1 MIRELMN
8 EYTSR
13 ARAAATVDYANEE
26 SVRRFNAADNR
37 MRAIVDEVVT
47 LMGVPQF
54 AAILDG
60 EPAAT
65 RAAHHLVER
74 TALDPIT
81 LSRCF
86 QRVEQAKE
94 EAEAKGDFAEAMGQ
108 EMWLKEWKAKRDF
121 PDG

>member
-1 MIRELMN
+1 MIRELMD

-13 ARAAATVDYANEE
+13 AKAAATVDYANDE
-26 SVRRFNAADNR
+26 SARRFNAAEDR

-47 LMGVPQF
+47 LGGVLQF
-54 AAILDG
+54 AALLEG
-60 EPAAT
+60 EPASAW
-65 RAAHHLVER
+65 AAHHLVEK

-86 QRVEQAKE
+86 ERVEQAKE
-94 EAEAKGDFAEAMGQ
+94 EAEARGDFAGAMGQ

-121 PDG
+121 PVG

>member
-1 MIRELMN
+1 MIRELMD
-8 EYTSR
+8 EYASR
-13 ARAAATVDYANEE
+13 ARAAATVNYANDE
-26 SVRRFNAADNR
+26 SVRRFNAADSR
-37 MRAIVDEVVT
+37 MRAIVDQVVT

-86 QRVEQAKE
+86 ERVEQAK
-94 EAEAKGDFAEAMGQ
+94 D
-108 EMWLKEWKAKRDF
+108 
-121 PDG
+121 

>member
-1 MIRELMN
+1 MIRELMD
-8 EYTSR
+8 EYTLL
-13 ARAAATVDYANEE
+13 AKAATTMDYANDG
-26 SVRRFNAADNR
+26 SVRRFNAASDR

-47 LMGVPQF
+47 LLGVPQF

-86 QRVEQAKE
+86 ERVEQARE
-94 EAEAKGDFAEAMGQ
+94 EAEARGDFAEAMGE

-121 PDG
+121 PVG